1 MDRKQTLD
9 SEYFKRNDL
18 KKALK
23 MSQRVT
29 KYLRKRDEVN
39 TFVEEDINTVEY
51 RNTADLVDD
60 LHIKNY
66 QNQAVILRRQN
77 NLTKALQVINESLNK
92 LDHKNYDS
100 LCIKVSILVVQND
113 YKSVRSVLADLRV
126 FHPDKNE
133 AIDSLRTMILFKI
146 MMEEKETRDLYRKM
160 LG

>member
-1 MDRKQTLD
+1 MDRKQTLE

-23 MSQRVT
+23 LSRRVS
-29 KYLRKRDEVN
+29 KFIRKRDEPN
-39 TFVEEDINTVEY
+39 AFVEEDIDTLEF
-51 RNTADLVDD
+51 RQTADLVDE

-77 NLTKALQVINESLNK
+77 CLTDSLQAINTCLNK

-100 LCIKVSILVVQND
+100 LCIKISILVVQND
-113 YKSVRSVLADLRV
+113 YKSVRSVLSDLRV
-126 FHPDKNE
+126 FHPDKND
-133 AIDSLRTMILFKI
+133 AIDSLKTMILFKI
-146 MMEEKETRDLYRKM
+146 MMEEKETRDMYRKM